1 MHDTGSLHRSI
12 VEQSPDGLWILD
24 AEGRTLFGNARL
36 ATILGRR
43 EPELVGLLCADVL
56 DDDGRV
62 QLAAHLDDMRSGHPG
77 QQNLEA
83 LMLRPD
89 GTPVWVLVS
98 WTPLRDPDGE
108 VRSWLHRISEYT
120 QRKLLLD
127 TLQDR
132 EHQLAAAQSLAHL
145 GSWEWTVGTDTIWW
159 SDELYRI
166 YGLVAGEFAATYDT
180 FLDFLHPE
188 DRPRVEETIRACFAQ
203 GDDFAWEGRIVRQDG
218 EHRWLRGLGI
228 VHRGLDGAPLRMNG
242 TAQDITDLIRADQVA
257 AEATRR
263 LHLLQQM
270 AEAANSS
277 SNLAEAL
284 ESAAGT
290 LTGNSGWDP
299 ICVMVRDEATGD
311 LVPLALPLQS
321 DTWLPEPDLALAERC
336 CTSGT
341 VQLAPAPTREDTH
354 TVVAVPVLVGE
365 ECVCVIQLLA
375 DEVPPDEESQE
386 LILQIVDQLSRVAER
401 ERNAEE
407 LAAARDAAM
416 EASRLKSEFL
426 ATMSH
431 EIRTPMNGV
440 IGLNDLLLR
449 TDLDDR
455 QRRLAEA
462 LRGAGLTLLGLIN
475 DILDL
480 SKIESGKLEL
490 EAEDIDIRSV
500 FEQTA
505 AVLAGPAHEK
515 GLELVVACHPDVPVL
530 VSGDSVRL
538 GQILTNLGSNAVKF
552 TDSGE
557 VAIQARVVEED
568 DDGLV
573 LRVEVNDTGL
583 GISEAERVGLFDAF
597 TQADRS
603 TTRQHGGTGLG
614 LAISQQ
620 LVHALGGEIGLE
632 STPGEGSTFWFTA
645 RLGHARSDQ
654 PDQVSASTYP
664 LRGRRI
670 LVVDDNTTSRTVLR
684 EQLVAWQGSVV
695 AVATAEEALAQAL
708 SAAAARLPFDV
719 VLLDLTLDAVDG
731 LALAARL
738 RASLD
743 SPPPLLLL
751 TRDQPVS
758 ESQARAAGITAT
770 LTKPIKHSD
779 LYDALLLAVVGEAPA
794 RAPRHTRSAPPM
806 GVSVLV
812 VEDNAVNQLVATG
825 LLESLGCR
833 VEVAGNGVEAVDR
846 LEGEHGFDVV
856 LMDCR
861 MPLLDGYDATR
872 AIRAR
877 ESDMRVPIIAM
888 TASALEGERERCL
901 AAGMDD
907 FLTKPVD
914 PPQLARAIF
923 RWVPATR
930 SSSTPV
936 AESDSSAPTVDPV
949 LDLERVEMLTE
960 LVKDGVT
967 FFERTRLSFLSRID
981 LTLAE
986 IRTAVADSDAERAMA
1001 SAHQLKGSALNLGL
1015 TQVGAAAAAIEAYA
1029 ETGSVEGIGS
1039 LVDGLAQAVVAGV
1052 DALVRVGT

>member
-1 MHDTGSLHRSI
+1 MRDASLQCSI
-12 VEQSPDGLWILD
+12 VEHSPDGLWILD
-24 AEGRTLFGNARL
+24 GEGRTLFGNARL
-36 ATILGRR
+36 AEILGRP
-43 EPELVGLLCADVL
+43 EQELVGLLCADVL
-56 DDDGRV
+56 DAVGRV
-62 QLAAHLDDMRSGHPG
+62 QLEAHLEEMRAGHPG
-77 QQNLEA
+77 QQNLDA
-83 LMLRPD
+83 LLLRPD
-89 GTPVWVLVS
+89 GSPVWVLLS
-98 WTPLRDPDGE
+98 WTPLPDPDGV
-108 VRSWLHRISEYT
+108 VRGWLHRVSEYT

-145 GSWEWTVGTDTIWW
+145 GSWEWTVETDTIWW

-166 YGLVAGEFAATYDT
+166 YGLDPDEFDATYEA
-180 FLDFLHPE
+180 FLSFLHPH
-188 DRPRVEETIRACFAQ
+188 DRPRVEEAIRDCFAA
-203 GDDFAWEGRIVRQDG
+203 GEDFSWEGRIVRGDG
-218 EHRWLRGLGI
+218 EIRWLRGLGI
-228 VHRGLDGAPLRMNG
+228 VHRNAAGVPLRMSG
-242 TAQDITDLIRADQVA
+242 TAQDISSLMRADQLA

-270 AEAANSS
+270 AESANRS
-277 SNLAEAL
+277 SNLSSAL
-284 ESAAGT
+284 ANAARAIAANT
-290 LTGNSGWDP
+290 SWDFGFAL
-299 ICVMVRDEATGD
+299 VRDEATGALVPLDLHDD
-311 LVPLALPLQS
+311 LVPGVEQ
-321 DTWLPEPDLALAERC
+321 PDHALAERC
-336 CTSGT
+336 WTSLG
-341 VQLAPAPTREDTH
+341 VELAPAPGRDATH
-354 TVVAVPVLVGE
+354 SLVGVPLVVNGE
-365 ECVCVIQLLA
+365 TVCVVGLVA
-375 DEVPPDEESQE
+375 DEVPPDVGSQE
-386 LILQIVDQLSRVAER
+386 LIRQIVDQLSRVAER

-407 LAAARDAAM
+407 LASARDAAM

-449 TDLDDR
+449 TELDTR
-455 QRRLAEA
+455 QRRLAEG

-490 EAEDIDIRSV
+490 EAEDIDIRSA

-530 VSGDSVRL
+530 LNGDSVRL

-552 TDSGE
+552 TDVGE
-557 VAIQARVVEED
+557 VAIQAVVAGQD

-573 LRVEVNDTGL
+573 LRVEVRDTGL
-583 GISEAERVGLFDAF
+583 GISETQRVGLFDAF

-620 LVHALGGEIGLE
+620 LVHAMGGEIGLE

-645 RLGHARSDQ
+645 RLGHARSDR
-654 PDQVSASTYP
+654 PEQVSASTYP
-664 LRGRRI
+664 MRGRRI

-684 EQLVAWQGSVV
+684 EQLVAWQASVV
-695 AVATAEEALAQAL
+695 AVATAEDAVAQTL
-708 SAAAARLPFDV
+708 AAAGAGVPFDV

-743 SPPPLLLL
+743 RPPPLLLL

-770 LTKPIKHSD
+770 VTKPVKLSD

-794 RAPRHTRSAPPM
+794 RARSPRRTRSTPPL

-846 LEGEHGFDVV
+846 LAGDHGFDVV

-877 ESDMRVPIIAM
+877 EDDVRVPIIAM

-923 RWVPATR
+923 RWVPAAR
-930 SSSTPV
+930 SSTSV
-936 AESDSSAPTVDPV
+936 AESDTSPVLDPV
-949 LDLERVEMLTE
+949 LDLERVAMLSD
-960 LVKDGVT
+960 LVKDGVS
-967 FFERTRLSFLSRID
+967 FFERTRMSFLARID

-986 IRTAVADSDAERAMA
+986 IRTAVADEHAEGAMA
-1001 SAHQLKGSALNLGL
+1001 AAHQLKGSALNLGL
-1015 TQVGAAAAAIEAYA
+1015 TQVGAAAAAVEAYA

-1039 LVDGLAQAVVAGV
+1039 LVDGLAQAVVTGV
-1052 DALVRVGT
+1052 DALVRVSS